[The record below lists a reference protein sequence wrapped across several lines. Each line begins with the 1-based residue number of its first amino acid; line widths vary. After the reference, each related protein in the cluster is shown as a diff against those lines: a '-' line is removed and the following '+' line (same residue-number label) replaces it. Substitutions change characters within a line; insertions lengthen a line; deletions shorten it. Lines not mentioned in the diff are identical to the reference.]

1 MGEEVPSLEMKLKVG
16 AVFFWYNSNDL
27 NGDEGMKVLMQGHQ
41 RDEGWIG

>member
-27 NGDEGMKVLMQGHQ
+27 NGDKDMNCSENVNLPHC
-41 RDEGWIG
+41 